1 VDTIGDV
8 FKLWTSLMG
17 FLSLMDPT
25 SKSLQNHGQKV
36 MWEKIVFL
44 ATILT
49 RKLWK
54 DAIKYHGQIDN
65 FLGGHENLTGKNWT
79 FVHVSQ

>member
-1 VDTIGDV
+1 MFSSFEQVWWD
-8 FKLWTSLMG
+8 
-17 FLSLMDPT
+17 SLMDPT

-36 MWEKIVFL
+36 MCEKFVFL
-44 ATILT
+44 TTILA

-65 FLGGHENLTGKNWT
+65 FLGGHENLTGEKWT
-79 FVHVSQ
+79 FAYDSQ